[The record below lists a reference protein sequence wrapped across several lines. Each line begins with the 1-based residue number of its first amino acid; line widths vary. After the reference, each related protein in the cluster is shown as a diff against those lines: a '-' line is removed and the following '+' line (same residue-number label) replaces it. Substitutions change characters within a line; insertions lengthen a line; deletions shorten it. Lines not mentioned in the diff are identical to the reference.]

1 MRHIFDN
8 DTSGLSG
15 QFRMTVRYRCG
26 QCNELSLV
34 CVFLKEFCLLMRA
47 EKEFRGCHG
56 QIKLCNKK
64 GGNMGSN
71 ITKEQINTTMALAL
85 MKHLYNQGKIS
96 EKVYKKI
103 LSQYGKK
110 GLADSRTS
118 C

>member
-1 MRHIFDN
+1 M
-8 DTSGLSG
+8 
-15 QFRMTVRYRCG
+15 C
-26 QCNELSLV
+26 
-34 CVFLKEFCLLMRA
+34 FLKEFREKFCLLMRA
-47 EKEFRGCHG
+47 GKKFRGCHG
-56 QIKLCNKK
+56 QINLCNEK

-103 LSQYGKK
+103 LSQYEKK
-110 GLADSRTS
+110 GLAEAKSS

>member
-1 MRHIFDN
+1 M
-8 DTSGLSG
+8 
-15 QFRMTVRYRCG
+15 C
-26 QCNELSLV
+26 
-34 CVFLKEFCLLMRA
+34 FLKEFREKFCLLMRA
-47 EKEFRGCHG
+47 GKEVCGCHG
-56 QIKLCNKK
+56 QINLCNEK

-103 LSQYGKK
+103 LSQYEKK
-110 GLADSRTS
+110 GLAESKSS

>member
-1 MRHIFDN
+1 
-8 DTSGLSG
+8 
-15 QFRMTVRYRCG
+15 
-26 QCNELSLV
+26 
-34 CVFLKEFCLLMRA
+34 MRA
-47 EKEFRGCHG
+47 GKEILGCHG
-56 QIKLCNKK
+56 QINLCNEK

-103 LSQYGKK
+103 LSQYEKK
-110 GLADSRTS
+110 GLAESKIS